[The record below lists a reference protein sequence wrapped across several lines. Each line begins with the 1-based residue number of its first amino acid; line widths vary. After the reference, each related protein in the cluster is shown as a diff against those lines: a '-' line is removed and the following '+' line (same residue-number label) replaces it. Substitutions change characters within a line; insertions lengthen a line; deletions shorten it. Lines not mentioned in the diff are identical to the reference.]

1 MFRKDIAI
9 EDLIKMVAKIA
20 FCLEA
25 IILLII
31 GVVLIFDE
39 AELITLAGIAIGAV
53 SAYVVNLALFGLG
66 ELIELMRDIK
76 SNTKHIK
83 DNKTNTIYSN
93 VKSDDADTLEIKES
107 MVNEV
112 KKQSHIW
119 RCSNCGQMIS
129 GDSCPFCDK

>member
-1 MFRKDIAI
+1 MFRKDFAI

-20 FCLEA
+20 FCLET

-31 GVVLIFDE
+31 GLLLIFDE
-39 AELITLAGIAIGAV
+39 AEFITLAGIAIGAV
-53 SAYVVNLALFGLG
+53 SAYIANLALFGLG

-76 SNTKHIK
+76 SNTKHIQNNRTK
-83 DNKTNTIYSN
+83 PVYSN
-93 VKSDDADTLEIKES
+93 VKSDPDTI
-107 MVNEV
+107 EV
-112 KKQSHIW
+112 KDSTANDLKNQSHIW

>member
-20 FCLEA
+20 FCLET

-31 GVVLIFDE
+31 GLLLIFDE
-39 AELITLAGIAIGAV
+39 AEFITLAGIAISAV
-53 SAYVVNLALFGLG
+53 SAYIANLALFGLG

-76 SNTKHIK
+76 SNMKHIQNNGTK
-83 DNKTNTIYSN
+83 PVYSN
-93 VKSDDADTLEIKES
+93 VKSDDPDTFEIKES
-107 MVNEV
+107 TADELKN
-112 KKQSHIW
+112 QSHIW